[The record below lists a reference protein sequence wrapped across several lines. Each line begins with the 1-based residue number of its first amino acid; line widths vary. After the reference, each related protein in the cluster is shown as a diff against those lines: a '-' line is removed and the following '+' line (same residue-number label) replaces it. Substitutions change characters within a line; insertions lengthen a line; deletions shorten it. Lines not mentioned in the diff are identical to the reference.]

1 MKRTAV
7 VLAASLACLV
17 LSGPVAVSA
26 AEATNAPTK
35 ALTPQQQRMK
45 DCNKDAAEKK
55 LHGAERKKFMK
66 ECLSTKPKAPAS
78 ETAPPQ
84 QGK

>member
-1 MKRTAV
+1 MKRTAA
-7 VLAASLACLV
+7 VLAAFLACLV
-17 LSGPVAVSA
+17 LSGPVALSA
-26 AEATNAPTK
+26 AEATKAPPK

-55 LHGAERKKFMK
+55 LQGAERKKFMK
-66 ECLSTKPKAPAS
+66 ECLSTKAKVPAS